1 MINTYFVSGKSSC
14 NSTENTSTFG
24 TDRMNALDIYE
35 NLLNMRQITVR
46 DRIDTETGHSYIVNQ
61 SETMLARAKAEL
73 IKEEFKEWLFS
84 ELARREKYVRIY
96 NDRFNNIR
104 LREYDGSYLTFP
116 GMNPDV
122 QLRTHQKNAVARII
136 RGGNTLLAHRVGA
149 GKSFEMAAA
158 AMELKRLGLANKP
171 MIVVPNHLTGQMAAE
186 FIHLYPAANI
196 LLTTKKDFEKNN
208 RKRFISKISTGD
220 YDAIIIG
227 HSQFEKIPISKERLK
242 NNIEHEIEDVTNFIS
257 AMKYDNKQSWSIKQ
271 MQSYEKQLRNKLE
284 ILSNKDYKD
293 NVVSFEELV

>member
-1 MINTYFVSGKSSC
+1 
-14 NSTENTSTFG
+14 
-24 TDRMNALDIYE
+24 
-35 NLLNMRQITVR
+35 
-46 DRIDTETGHSYIVNQ
+46 
-61 SETMLARAKAEL
+61 MLARAKAEL

-84 ELARREKYVRIY
+84 ELARRKKYVRIY

-171 MIVVPNHLTGQMAAE
+171 MDCCSKSFDRSNGGRIYS
-186 FIHLYPAANI
+186 FIPGSKY
-196 LLTTKKDFEKNN
+196 
-208 RKRFISKISTGD
+208 FIN
-220 YDAIIIG
+220 Y
-227 HSQFEKIPISKERLK
+227 
-242 NNIEHEIEDVTNFIS
+242 
-257 AMKYDNKQSWSIKQ
+257 
-271 MQSYEKQLRNKLE
+271 
-284 ILSNKDYKD
+284 
-293 NVVSFEELV
+293 